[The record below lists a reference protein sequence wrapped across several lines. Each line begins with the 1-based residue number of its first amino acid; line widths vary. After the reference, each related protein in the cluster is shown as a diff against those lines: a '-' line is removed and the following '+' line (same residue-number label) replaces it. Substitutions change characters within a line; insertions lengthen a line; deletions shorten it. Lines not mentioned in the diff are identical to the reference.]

1 MELLKDNS
9 IFNTK
14 RVQFTKYS
22 RYTIVNANMSHL
34 CQGKDCE
41 LRNFFF
47 LQTDCVYN
55 NANG

>member
-14 RVQFTKYS
+14 WVQFTGYSKY
-22 RYTIVNANMSHL
+22 TTVDANMSHL

-41 LRNFFF
+41 LQNFF
-47 LQTDCVYN
+47 LKKDCVYN

>member
-14 RVQFTKYS
+14 WVQFTGYSKY
-22 RYTIVNANMSHL
+22 TTVDANMSHL

-41 LRNFFF
+41 RQNFF
-47 LQTDCVYN
+47 LKKDCVYN